1 MWKSLLE
8 SVSSYY
14 YSSSRYPNKYPVTPK
29 PTKVTS
35 LTLVLILPHYRKA
48 SQQDHSLSIL
58 SRTIGACNDFDEGT
72 TYCKFHFV
80 LLPSTKRVSQK
91 AHQDKYGNMSSQPL
105 RQGKAR
111 LLMEIDWETRL
122 ACGSKSEIRRT
133 SELQHRLSFVWPRWQ
148 FCPMFH
154 FLPYFCIHSCE
165 ISNIVLA
172 NAFSNLSNPL
182 FSTSSVP
189 SLFLALPLHFD
200 KIASWKSPLS
210 HFFWLVT
217 SKLYPTFLANAT
229 HNMGSRE
236 RSQILQVEKEK
247 YLKHSST
254 SFEH

>member
-1 MWKSLLE
+1 
-8 SVSSYY
+8 
-14 YSSSRYPNKYPVTPK
+14 
-29 PTKVTS
+29 
-35 LTLVLILPHYRKA
+35 
-48 SQQDHSLSIL
+48 
-58 SRTIGACNDFDEGT
+58 
-72 TYCKFHFV
+72 
-80 LLPSTKRVSQK
+80 
-91 AHQDKYGNMSSQPL
+91 
-105 RQGKAR
+105 
-111 LLMEIDWETRL
+111 
-122 ACGSKSEIRRT
+122 
-133 SELQHRLSFVWPRWQ
+133 
-148 FCPMFH
+148 MFH

-182 FSTSSVP
+182 FSTCSAP

-254 SFEH
+254 SFEPGLHKLWYPCIRDMSTWSKFGAHGEHGDVFLFSNLGALWFSENLIRYSLHVCLREVKNNLFSFKHSYLRHFSWRF